1 MNYFISMFMDHELD
15 LDEKIEFVSR
25 VHKEKEFYEESL
37 ELLGQEKLIRSD
49 PVTVIPQ
56 MQFNKTK
63 GWLPDIPIF
72 RPFGLGTLA
81 GAIATFILLFSI
93 FSFEKE
99 SVPSISHR
107 FVIYEPDV
115 SKVEISGSFTDWD
128 VLPLK
133 RIGASGYWQINLD
146 IPQGE
151 HRYTYILEEGER
163 ISDPTIL
170 TREQDDFGGS
180 NSILFVEA

>member
-1 MNYFISMFMDHELD
+1 MFMDNELG
-15 LDEKIEFVSR
+15 LDEKIVFINR
-25 VHKEKEFYEESL
+25 INKEKGFYNESL
-37 ELLGQEKLIRSD
+37 ELLEQEKVIRSD

-56 MQFNKTK
+56 MRFKK
-63 GWLPDIPIF
+63 AKRWLPDMSLF

-81 GAIATFILLFSI
+81 GAFAAIILLFSI

-107 FVIYEPDV
+107 FIIYEPGV
-115 SKVEISGSFTDWD
+115 SKVEISGSFTGWD

-133 RIGASGYWQINLD
+133 RIGSSGYWQINLD

-163 ISDPTIL
+163 IADPTIL

-180 NSILFVEA
+180 NSILFVEI